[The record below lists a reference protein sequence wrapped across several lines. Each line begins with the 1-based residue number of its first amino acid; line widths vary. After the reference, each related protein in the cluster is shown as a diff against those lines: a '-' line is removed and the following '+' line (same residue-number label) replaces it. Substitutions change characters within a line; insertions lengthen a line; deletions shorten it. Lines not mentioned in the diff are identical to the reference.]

1 MVADLDD
8 IERAWGD
15 EMLRRSQQIA
25 AGEASAMT
33 WEQVL
38 ALVAESRRLR
48 NRNP

>member
-1 MVADLDD
+1 MGTDLADVD
-8 IERAWGD
+8 RAWGD
-15 EMLRRSQQIA
+15 EMERRSLQIA
-25 AGEASAMT
+25 AGEVSTMT